1 MTCWDILQE
10 RCELFLES
18 AAYVQCDRRQ
28 QLLIIHHPSMKN
40 LPASSASSILSG
52 SDHGSVV
59 SRLTTISVG
68 TFIPIQLERIQ
79 YIQRADGSSAG
90 RSARNYDANN
100 HQQGQTNRNRQQP
113 KLLEIFYCEDRA
125 RSEYL
130 YKNVLI
136 QLRKSDEELDKW
148 INALYE
154 VMHESKNLNEAAKRN
169 RWLLREYE
177 KLRNS
182 RGGLTFDSINGWL
195 NSHLGLFG
203 EKSNVEKL
211 MKQDELFRQSNEIT
225 DTLFNTIYYFFV
237 KKQQDILTKML
248 MSDIVDDGHVVLEKF
263 ASRVTNNRRDT
274 TAQELYRIKDTLHL
288 EPGDSYISP
297 LQSFNYLW
305 SDANSAF
312 DPVSRTTCID
322 DLDQP
327 LNRYWISS
335 SHNTYLA
342 KTQLFNPSSI
352 HCYIQALLKG
362 CRCIEID
369 VFDPRTGKEPEITHK
384 GTRIKP
390 IPLRGVLEAIID
402 YAFITSEY
410 PVIISIENHCSPLQR
425 SVMARMFIEIFG
437 DSLIQAP
444 LSPNELEL
452 PSPNKLK
459 RKIILKDSKMSA
471 LLLSPQSSVEADE
484 QSDISTSR
492 LEGHVQLYNA
502 SKKNWVNYNYTAE
515 KDNIYLAQVYDLQK
529 IEKSYE
535 DMSDDEPVD
544 VEKDDSKD
552 GFIQIW
558 YHGNIS
564 HEQARRLFLENAG
577 YEVGTF
583 LIRRSQNKNCY
594 CLTYLAPSS
603 AVKSIEI
610 QETITADGECLYSLA
625 DRTFDSIPDLV
636 AAYRTYNFADAKS
649 ESNESNSI
657 RLGRPVPRP
666 KWYQELKSK
675 KWYQPDLTRRQA
687 EELLREI
694 GEEMT
699 FLIRKSSNRDRQD
712 YSLSVYYN
720 GGIRHSPIYTD
731 GTDLMLQSKTFTSLV
746 EIVDYYSHKPVFN
759 GLTLQAPAKSYE
771 EFLREREQNG
781 THGTNKHIIF
791 QPLEAAISLQADQF
805 RIRNID
811 GNSVKSTIQVELLTN
826 DEDKTKP
833 HGYLMKFDSAK
844 ECQVFATRRGLI
856 MPPESPPLGPNP
868 SRSKNNA
875 ISNESAR
882 MYLADYDKLIIYCQ
896 GVKLKDRDI
905 ARAQDLLEK
914 IKGFAEMVSLN
925 RTKGATFC
933 SDIRS
938 MLQFNLNHFTRIYPD
953 FNKQSWNSR
962 NFDPMAYW
970 VSGCQMVALNVQ
982 MPDHPMHLNAGRFAA
997 NGGSGYILMP
1007 DYIRSFDH
1015 LKPEIH
1021 TVSML
1026 LKIRIIAVRHL
1037 RSDQVKSI
1045 SKVYIRTSIDTGSKR
1060 KQAENQSLLT
1070 TIYGPCGV
1078 WDSKKSPPKQND
1090 QLLAQYSLQS
1100 HNKDVDILS
1109 FEVVT
1114 DNEEF
1119 CGQSTIP
1126 LSCLRSGFRFCLFVQ
1141 QLFQDIFL
1149 GIRSVQLYDKFNER
1163 LDLSALLVD
1172 INFQT
1177 M

>member
-1 MTCWDILQE
+1 MTCWDILE
-10 RCELFLES
+10 EKCELFPES
-18 AAYVQCDRRQ
+18 SAYVQCDRRQ
-28 QLLIIHHPSMKN
+28 QLLIIHHPSKKN
-40 LPASSASSILSG
+40 LPVSSASSILSG

-59 SRLTTISVG
+59 SRLPTISIG
-68 TFIPIQLERIQ
+68 AFIPIQLERIQ
-79 YIQRADGSSAG
+79 YIQRVDGSSAG
-90 RSARNYDANN
+90 RSARNYDAKRANN
-100 HQQGQTNRNRQQP
+100 HQQEQTSRNRQLP
-113 KLLEIFYCEDRA
+113 KILEIFYCEDRS
-125 RSEYL
+125 RSGYL
-130 YKNVLI
+130 YKSVHI

-154 VMHESKNLNEAAKRN
+154 VIHESKNLNEAAKRN
-169 RWLLREYE
+169 RWILREYE
-177 KLRNS
+177 KLRRS

-203 EKSNVEKL
+203 EKPNVEKL
-211 MKQDELFRQSNEIT
+211 MKDDELFRQSNEIT

-237 KKQQDILTKML
+237 KKQQEILKKIL
-248 MSDIVDDGHVVLEKF
+248 MSDIVNNTHVVLEKF
-263 ASRVTNNRRDT
+263 ASRVTNNQQDT
-274 TAQELYRIKDTLHL
+274 TTRELDRIKDSLHV
-288 EPGDSYISP
+288 ESEDSCITVH
-297 LQSFNYLW
+297 QSINYLW
-305 SDANSAF
+305 SDENSAF
-312 DPVSRTTCID
+312 DPVSRTTYID
-322 DLDQP
+322 DVDQP

-342 KTQLFNPSSI
+342 RTQIFNPSSI

-384 GTRIKP
+384 GTLIKP

-402 YAFITSEY
+402 YAFVTSEY

-444 LSPNELEL
+444 LSQNELEL

-459 RKIILKDSKMSA
+459 RKIILKDSKTSA
-471 LLLSPQSSVEADE
+471 LLLSPQSSVEVDE
-484 QSDISTSR
+484 QSDISTIR

-529 IEKSYE
+529 MENSYE
-535 DMSDDEPVD
+535 DMSDDEPV
-544 VEKDDSKD
+544 EKDDSTD

-564 HEQARRLFLENAG
+564 HDQARGLFLENAG

-594 CLTYLAPSS
+594 CLTYLAPNSV
-603 AVKSIEI
+603 VKSTEI
-610 QETITADGECLYSLA
+610 RETLTADGECLYSLT
-625 DRTFDSIPDLV
+625 DKTFDSIPDLV

-649 ESNESNSI
+649 GSNESNPM

-666 KWYQELKSK
+666 KWHQELMSK

-712 YSLSVYYN
+712 YTLSVYHN
-720 GGIRHSPIYTD
+720 GGIRHSAIYTD
-731 GTDLMLQSKTFTSLV
+731 GPDLMLQSKTFTSLV

-759 GLTLQAPAKSYE
+759 DLTLQAPAKSYA
-771 EFLREREQNG
+771 EFLRERERYG
-781 THGTNKHIIF
+781 TLGTNKHITF
-791 QPLEAAISLQADQF
+791 QQLESEISLQADQF

-811 GNSVKSTIQVELLTN
+811 GNSVNSTIRVELLTN
-826 DEDKTKP
+826 NEDKAKP
-833 HGYLMKFDSAK
+833 RSYLMKFDSAK

-882 MYLADYDKLIIYCQ
+882 IYLADYDKLIIYCQ

-905 ARAQDLLEK
+905 ARAHDLLEK

-953 FNKQSWNSR
+953 LNNKSRNSR

-970 VSGCQMVALNVQ
+970 VAGCQMVALNFQ

-1015 LKPEIH
+1015 LKTEIN

-1026 LKIRIIAVRHL
+1026 LKIRIVAVRHL

-1060 KQAENQSLLT
+1060 KQADNQSLLT
-1070 TIYGPCGV
+1070 TIYGPCGI
-1078 WDSKKSPPKQND
+1078 WDSKKSSSKQND
-1090 QLLAQYSLQS
+1090 QLLAQNSLQS

-1126 LSCLRSGFRFCLFVQ
+1126 LSCLRSG
-1141 QLFQDIFL
+1141 
-1149 GIRSVQLYDKFNER
+1149 IRSVQLYDKFNER

-1177 M
+1177 I